1 MVNHIAAIAAAA
13 FCTLALG
20 GCQPTDQSDKEGAT
34 AASATTASDAQNNAT
49 GATSTEA
56 DASFERNASTTAAPG
71 TIPLTPG
78 VYVVEGTS
86 CENPANAAWRVWDG
100 QGLSGSS
107 TRACRAE
114 VLSRSGD
121 TYRLRN
127 SCQNTY
133 DSSRTD
139 ETLTITITDQVH
151 FTTEGAVFAS
161 CSTAQVPAALRRR
174 LTGEGGSSAA
184 AEQRQSRVTADTPIN
199 SENYAQVMGARSR
212 EYDRLEYKPVTLNGF
227 ECGDNCYLELTEGIE
242 GAAPRTVLCTAR
254 QCADWQAA
262 GRLPADL
269 RNAGA
274 RVKFGGANQVDGS
287 GTVMA
292 RNVEAVVDLK
302 L

>member
-1 MVNHIAAIAAAA
+1 MKHVTSLTVAS
-13 FCTLALG
+13 FCSLALG
-20 GCQPTDQSDKEGAT
+20 ACQASSQSDADDPGTSVE
-34 AASATTASDAQNNAT
+34 TTAPEPQEEAKQSAQT
-49 GATSTEA
+49 
-56 DASFERNASTTAAPG
+56 DASLPRTIPAGTAPG

-78 VYVVEGTS
+78 VYVVEGSS
-86 CENPANAAWRVWDG
+86 CENPANAAWRIWNG
-100 QGLSGSS
+100 RGLSGSS

-127 SCQNTY
+127 SCENTY
-133 DSSRTD
+133 DGSRTD
-139 ETLTITITDQVH
+139 ETLAITVTDQVH
-151 FTTEGAVFAS
+151 FTTEGVAFAS

-174 LTGEGGSSAA
+174 LGGEGGSSSSTG
-184 AEQRQSRVTADTPIN
+184 QRSPQVTADTPIN
-199 SENYAQVMGARSR
+199 SENYAQVMEARSR
-212 EYDRLEYKPVTLNGF
+212 EYDRLEYKPVTLNSF

-262 GRLPADL
+262 GRLPARL

-274 RVKFGGANQVDGS
+274 RVKFGRANQVDGS

-292 RNVEAVVDLK
+292 RGVEAVVDLR